1 MQRIEGTIG
10 DMGQTM
16 ESVLT
21 LLKHV
26 DEKLDRIS
34 TTNNTRSTKSVVSQ
48 MNVKFSSAPEE
59 IP

>member
-34 TTNNTRSTKSVVSQ
+34 TNNTRSTKSIVSQ
-48 MNVKFSSAPEE
+48 MNVKFSSVPEE